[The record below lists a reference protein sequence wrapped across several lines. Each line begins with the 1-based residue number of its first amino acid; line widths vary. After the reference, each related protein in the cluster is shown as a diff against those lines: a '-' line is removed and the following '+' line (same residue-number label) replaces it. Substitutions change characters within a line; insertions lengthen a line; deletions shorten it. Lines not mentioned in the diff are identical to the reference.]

1 MKGRR
6 VRWRITAA
14 LPMALAATVSV
25 MAGSTQVASASTPVP
40 YPAALAN
47 HPFAEQWNPSQLASS
62 PWNDPSNSPGNCAAN
77 PSQVFVNSSGYA
89 ELDTNGEPGNCVSI
103 ESPHEYPTVDGY
115 VYEADIY
122 FSTWENWPSF
132 WMYGNDWPQDGEID
146 SVEANY
152 DANYVTW
159 HYGMNNSTTGTGPWN
174 NQVVQ
179 PTSANIPPGWH
190 IVDIAF
196 GGNRIQIFYDGKPYV
211 TLPETLTATSDD
223 PMWITFS
230 TGSCDD
236 QTSSNPN
243 GPNECD
249 NGTLGVGVAGNIQ
262 IKWLRAFLPPSSAG
276 RIHRLK
282 ATNPAH
288 SRARTADTLH

>member
-1 MKGRR
+1 MKDKRT
-6 VRWRITAA
+6 RWRITLA
-14 LPMALAATVSV
+14 LPIALAATVSV
-25 MAGSTQVASASTPVP
+25 MAGSTQVANASAPVP

-47 HPFAEQWNPSQLASS
+47 HPFAKQWNPSDLVSS
-62 PWNDPSNSPGNCAAN
+62 QWNAPANSPGNCAPN
-77 PSQVFVNSSGYA
+77 PSQVFINGSGYA
-89 ELDTNGEPGNCVSI
+89 ELGTNGQPGNCVSI

-122 FSTWENWPSF
+122 FSTWENWSSY

-152 DANYVTW
+152 NANYVTW
-159 HYGMNNSTTGTGPWN
+159 HYGANNSTIGTGPWN

-179 PTSANIPPGWH
+179 PTSANIAPGWH

-196 GGNRIQIFYDGKPYV
+196 GGNRIQLFYDGHPYV
-211 TLPETLTATSDD
+211 TLPETLTAKTDN

-236 QTSSNPN
+236 QTQSNPQ
-243 GPNECD
+243 GPNECAN
-249 NGTLGVGVAGNIQ
+249 NGTLGIGVAGNVQ
-262 IKWLRAFLPPSSAG
+262 IKWLRAFLPP
-276 RIHRLK
+276 R
-282 ATNPAH
+282 
-288 SRARTADTLH
+288 